1 MAKKEKKDEKFIK
14 ANIKEAENNVE
25 EINDKTA
32 ETSETDVK
40 ETDEKSAE
48 IEKLQK
54 QLDELNDKYMRLIAE
69 YDNFRKRSQKEKD
82 AIYPDAVAATVE
94 KFLSLSDNF
103 ERAMSFE
110 CKDEEFK
117 KGIVM
122 IQNSLSDIFK
132 GLNVEAIGIP
142 GEDFDPNF
150 HNAVMHIDDESL
162 GENKITDVFQ
172 KGYKIG
178 DKVIRCAIVKVAN

>member
-1 MAKKEKKDEKFIK
+1 MAKKDNKEEKVIK
-14 ANIKEAENNVE
+14 AKIKDAEKDME
-25 EINDKTA
+25 EIA
-32 ETSETDVK
+32 EETSENTK
-40 ETDEKSAE
+40 AEENDEKSAE

-54 QLDELNDKYMRLIAE
+54 QISELNDKYMRLIAE
-69 YDNFRKRSQKEKD
+69 YDNYRKRSQKEKD

-94 KFLSLSDNF
+94 KFLPLSDNF

-117 KGIVM
+117 KGMVM
-122 IQNSLSDIFK
+122 IENSLSDIFK
-132 GLNVEAIGIP
+132 GLNVESIGEA
-142 GEDFDPNF
+142 GEQFDPNM

-162 GENKITDVFQ
+162 GENVITDVFQ

-178 DKVIRCAIVKVAN
+178 DKIIRFAMVKVAN